1 MTYNYDTKKHYDQ
14 VLIVGTKIRFCHTL
28 AILNCVNKLSAQI
41 TTPLI
46 LLEALDPSLEL
57 SVTYRH
63 ETGEHYDRVFIFGG
77 KNRFCHTLAT
87 KSCLQTFCTGYQTD
101 NIVH

>member
-1 MTYNYDTKKHYDQ
+1 M
-14 VLIVGTKIRFCHTL
+14 RFCHTL
-28 AILNCVNKLSAQI
+28 AIQKCVYKLSAQ
-41 TTPLI
+41 TTTLLI
-46 LLEALDPSLEL
+46 LLESIDIPLVL

-63 ETGEHYDRVFIFGG
+63 ETGKHSDRVFIFGE

>member
-1 MTYNYDTKKHYDQ
+1 MKALGLVVSEKKIFFYVFSHSSN
-14 VLIVGTKIRFCHTL
+14 TL
-28 AILNCVNKLSAQI
+28 ESIDIS
-41 TTPLI
+41 
-46 LLEALDPSLEL
+46 LLL

-63 ETGEHYDRVFIFGG
+63 ETGKHYNRVFIFGG